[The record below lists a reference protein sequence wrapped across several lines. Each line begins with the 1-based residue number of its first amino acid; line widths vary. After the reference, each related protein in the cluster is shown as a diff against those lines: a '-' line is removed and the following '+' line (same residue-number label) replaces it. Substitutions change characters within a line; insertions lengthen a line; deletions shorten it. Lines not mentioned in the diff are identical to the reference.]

1 MLKYFGLRKTIANVV
16 QHAARLFV
24 S

>member
-1 MLKYFGLRKTIANVV
+1 MLKYFGLRKNLANGA